1 MNRLHFTPLH
11 SARVI
16 LRHFR
21 DDDLA
26 RFLAYRNDPEVAR
39 YQSWTAYSEKAAQA
53 FIQEMKN
60 AQPGIRGEWFQFAI
74 ELKAT
79 GLLIGDCAL
88 QVKAED
94 GQQGEVGFTLDRAYQ
109 GQGLALEAISA
120 LFEYAFGALKLHRIT
135 AICDCRNAGS
145 YRLMARLGMRR
156 EAHYLQNF
164 WFKGAWSDE
173 YLYAILQHEWLTSKG
188 KAHG

>member
-1 MNRLHFTPLH
+1 MNRTHFIPLQTP
-11 SARVI
+11 RVL

-21 DDDLA
+21 EDDLT

-39 YQSWTAYSEKAAQA
+39 YQSWTSYSEKAAQA

-74 ELKAT
+74 ELKAS

-109 GQGLALEAISA
+109 SQGLALEAISA
-120 LFEYAFGALKLHRIT
+120 LFGYAFTTLKLHRIT
-135 AICDCRNAGS
+135 AICDCRNHAS
-145 YRLMARLGMRR
+145 YRLMERLGMRR
-156 EAHYLQNF
+156 EAHYRQNF
-164 WFKGAWSDE
+164 WFKGGWTDE
-173 YLYAILQHEWLTSKG
+173 YLYAILQQEWLNAQETP
-188 KAHG
+188 HG